1 MVCTIEMPV
10 GAGSLRNRG
19 GGRSIEEQEL
29 LKKARSG
36 DVLAFEQLVEKYQQK
51 VYSLAFRYMGNEEDA
66 SDMSQEAFLKSY
78 KSLRNFKGDSTF
90 GTWLYRITTNVCLD
104 ELRRRKRRYQHF
116 NILSIDEPV
125 ATSDGDEVEK
135 EIADSAPLQDTIID
149 RKEFSSYINA
159 MLDQMKPE
167 YRAVIILRDI
177 MDFSYEEIAQVLD
190 CSIGTV
196 KSRINRA
203 RNLLKK
209 KMVNQG
215 LF

>member
-1 MVCTIEMPV
+1 MPV